1 MIEADRS
8 PAKYAVKNHIA
19 GWADVAEIEL
29 PGSELHHWLNQL
41 VAKLRPPGVMEG
53 GSIGSAGAV
62 AEPLPGTAEVMGGGS
77 TAEAVI
83 EPLPEAP
90 KVNFLTAIISE

>member
-1 MIEADRS
+1 MIAADRS

-29 PGSELHHWLNQL
+29 PGSELHHWL

-62 AEPLPGTAEVMGGGS
+62 AEPLPGAAEVMGGGS
-77 TAEAVI
+77 TGSAEAVI

-90 KVNFLTAIISE
+90 KVNFLTAIIS